1 MNRLTVSLQQSI
13 LTLHARGW
21 SARRIARE
29 LDIHRETVGRTL
41 RLSKP
46 AKVATG
52 SATVEAAVPAILAP
66 VATAGAAEEK
76 PPVATALVAA
86 ISDEPAPVASGS
98 AAEEKAKPATPAPE
112 SRSLCEPHRALIV
125 AALTQG
131 LSAKR
136 IYQDL
141 LADHA
146 FTGRYNTVKRF
157 VRSLLTSA
165 VLPFRRIETAP
176 GEEMQVDFGQGAP
189 VIDPTTG
196 KRRRPHLFRA
206 TLSFS
211 RKGYSEVVARQDTET
226 FLRCLENAFRH
237 FGGVTK
243 TVIPDNLKAAVLEAD
258 WFDPELNPKLTSFAE
273 HYGTVILPTK
283 PRTPQHKGKVE
294 AGVDYVQE
302 NALKGRSFE
311 SLTAQ
316 NQFLEQWE
324 RRIADT
330 RIHGTVRQQVE
341 ALFTKQEKSALQPLP
356 AGLFPCFHEA
366 QRSVHRDGH
375 VEYKKAYYS
384 VPPEHV
390 GRQVWVRGDTKLLH
404 IYTLQMRQIAV
415 HTLAEAGRFATDQTH
430 IHPHKRNAIERGGAY
445 LLERCQL
452 IGPHSGAWAAAMY
465 SNRGPTGMRTLQ
477 GLLHLAR
484 KHPVGQLEAAS
495 EKAVRHA
502 CLRLKDLRRLIEQG
516 DQVVQLDFLQEHA
529 LIRDLSAYRVDGFSP
544 SP

>member
-1 MNRLTVSLQQSI
+1 MNRLAVSLQQSI
-13 LTLHARGW
+13 HTLHAQGW

-29 LDIHRETVGRTL
+29 LGLHRETVGREL
-41 RLSKP
+41 RISKP

-52 SATVEAAVPAILAP
+52 SA
-66 VATAGAAEEK
+66 AEE
-76 PPVATALVAA
+76 
-86 ISDEPAPVASGS
+86 E
-98 AAEEKAKPATPAPE
+98 AKPAKVATG
-112 SRSLCEPHRALIV
+112 SRSLCEPHREVIT
-125 AALTQG
+125 AALVQG
-131 LSAKR
+131 LSAIR
-136 IYQDL
+136 IHQDL
-141 LADHA
+141 VAEHA
-146 FTGRYNTVKRF
+146 FAGRYNTVKRF
-157 VRSLLTSA
+157 VHVLSDA
-165 VLPFRRIETAP
+165 APLPFRRIETAA

-189 VIDPTTG
+189 VIDPTSG

-211 RKGYSEVVARQDTET
+211 RKGYSEVVWRQDTES

-237 FGGVTK
+237 FGGVPK
-243 TVIPDNLKAAVLEAD
+243 TVIPDNLKAAVLQAD

-294 AGVDYVQE
+294 AGVKYVQN
-302 NALKGRSFE
+302 NALKGRTFG
-311 SLTAQ
+311 SLAEQ
-316 NQFLEQWE
+316 NQYLDQWE
-324 RRIADT
+324 SRVADT

-341 ALFTKQEKSALQPLP
+341 ALFTKQEKPALQPLP

-366 QRSVHRDGH
+366 RRSVHRDGY

-390 GRQVWVRGDTKLLH
+390 GRQVWVRGDSKLLH

-415 HTLAEAGRFATDQTH
+415 HTLAEAGRFATDQAH
-430 IHPHKRNAIERGGAY
+430 VHPHKRNAIERGGEY

-465 SNRGPTGMRTLQ
+465 GNRGLSGMRVLQ

-495 EKAVRHA
+495 EKALRHA
-502 CLRLKDLRRLIEQG
+502 CWRLRDLRRLMEQG
-516 DQVVQLDFLQEHA
+516 DQVVQVDFLQEHA

>member
-1 MNRLTVSLQQSI
+1 MNRLAVSLQQSI
-13 LTLHARGW
+13 HTLHGRGW

-29 LDIHRETVGRTL
+29 LGLHRETVGREL
-41 RLSKP
+41 RISKP

-52 SATVEAAVPAILAP
+52 SAAEA
-66 VATAGAAEEK
+66 E
-76 PPVATALVAA
+76 
-86 ISDEPAPVASGS
+86 
-98 AAEEKAKPATPAPE
+98 AKPAKVATG
-112 SRSLCEPHRALIV
+112 SRSLCEPHREIITTALM
-125 AALTQG
+125 QG
-131 LSAKR
+131 LSAIR
-136 IYQDL
+136 IHQDL
-141 LADHA
+141 VADHA

-157 VRSLLTSA
+157 VHALSDA
-165 VLPFRRIETAP
+165 APLPFRRIETAA
-176 GEEMQVDFGQGAP
+176 GEELQVDFGQGAP

-211 RKGYSEVVARQDTET
+211 RKGYSEVVWRQDTET

-237 FGGVTK
+237 FGGVPK
-243 TVIPDNLKAAVLEAD
+243 TVIPDNLKAAVLQAD

-294 AGVDYVQE
+294 AGVKYVQN
-302 NALKGRSFE
+302 NALKGRSFD

-316 NQFLEQWE
+316 NQYLDQWE
-324 RRIADT
+324 ARIADT
-330 RIHGTVRQQVE
+330 RIHGTVREQVA
-341 ALFTKQEKSALQPLP
+341 ALFTKQEKPALQPLP
-356 AGLFPCFHEA
+356 AGLFPSFHEA
-366 QRSVHRDGH
+366 RRSVHRDGH

-390 GRQVWVRGDTKLLH
+390 GRQVWVRGDTRLLH

-415 HTLAEAGRFATDQTH
+415 HPLAEAGRFATDQAH
-430 IHPHKRNAIERGGAY
+430 IHAHKRNAIERGGEY

-465 SNRGPTGMRTLQ
+465 GNRGPMGMRVLQ

-484 KHPVGQLEAAS
+484 KHPVDQLEAAS
-495 EKAVRHA
+495 AKAVRHA
-502 CLRLKDLRRLIEQG
+502 CWRLRDLRRLMEQG
-516 DQVVQLDFLQEHA
+516 DQVVQVDFLQEHE
-529 LIRDLSAYRVDGFSP
+529 LIRDLSAYRIDGFSP

>member
-1 MNRLTVSLQQSI
+1 MNRLDVSLQQSI
-13 LTLHARGW
+13 HTLHARGW
-21 SARRIARE
+21 SARRISRE
-29 LDIHRETVGRTL
+29 LGLHRETVGREL
-41 RLSKP
+41 KLSKP

-52 SATVEAAVPAILAP
+52 SAAEA
-66 VATAGAAEEK
+66 E
-76 PPVATALVAA
+76 
-86 ISDEPAPVASGS
+86 
-98 AAEEKAKPATPAPE
+98 AKPAKVATG
-112 SRSLCEPHRALIV
+112 SRSLCEPHREIIT
-125 AALTQG
+125 AALVQG
-131 LSAKR
+131 LSAIR
-136 IYQDL
+136 IHQDL
-141 LADHA
+141 VTDHA

-157 VRSLLTSA
+157 VHALSDA
-165 VLPFRRIETAP
+165 APLPFRRIETAA

-211 RKGYSEVVARQDTET
+211 RKGYSEVVWRQDTET

-237 FGGVTK
+237 FGGVLK
-243 TVIPDNLKAAVLEAD
+243 TVVPDNLKAAVLQAD

-294 AGVDYVQE
+294 AGVKYVQN
-302 NALKGRSFE
+302 NALKGRSFD
-311 SLTAQ
+311 SLAAQ
-316 NQFLEQWE
+316 NQYLDQWE
-324 RRIADT
+324 VRVADK

-341 ALFTKQEKSALQPLP
+341 ALFTKQEQPALQPLP

-366 QRSVHRDGH
+366 RRSVHRDGH

-390 GRQVWVRGDTKLLH
+390 SRQVWVRGDTKLLH

-415 HTLAEAGRFATDQTH
+415 HPLAEAGRFATDQAH
-430 IHPHKRNAIERGGAY
+430 VHPHKRNAIERGGDY
-445 LLERCQL
+445 LLERCKL

-465 SNRGPTGMRTLQ
+465 GNRGPIGMRVLQ
-477 GLLHLAR
+477 GLLQLAR

-502 CLRLKDLRRLIEQG
+502 CWRLRDLRRLMEQG
-516 DQVVQLDFLQEHA
+516 DQVVQIDFLQEHE

>member
-1 MNRLTVSLQQSI
+1 MNRLDVSLQQSI
-13 LTLHARGW
+13 HTLHARGW

-29 LDIHRETVGRTL
+29 LGLHRETVGREL
-41 RLSKP
+41 KLSKP

-52 SATVEAAVPAILAP
+52 SA
-66 VATAGAAEEK
+66 AEE
-76 PPVATALVAA
+76 
-86 ISDEPAPVASGS
+86 E
-98 AAEEKAKPATPAPE
+98 AKPAKVATG
-112 SRSLCEPHRALIV
+112 SRSFCEPHREIIT
-125 AALTQG
+125 AALVQG
-131 LSAKR
+131 LSAIR
-136 IYQDL
+136 IHQDL
-141 LADHA
+141 VADHA

-157 VRSLLTSA
+157 VHALSDA
-165 VLPFRRIETAP
+165 APLPFRRIETAA

-211 RKGYSEVVARQDTET
+211 RKGYSEVVWRQDTET

-237 FGGVTK
+237 FGGVAK
-243 TVIPDNLKAAVLEAD
+243 TVIPDNLKAAVLQAD

-294 AGVDYVQE
+294 AGVKYVQN
-302 NALKGRSFE
+302 NALKGRSFD

-316 NQFLEQWE
+316 NQYLDQWE
-324 RRIADT
+324 ARIADT
-330 RIHGTVRQQVE
+330 RIHGTVREQVA
-341 ALFTKQEKSALQPLP
+341 ALFAKQEKPALQPLP

-366 QRSVHRDGH
+366 RRSVHRDGH

-390 GRQVWVRGDTKLLH
+390 GRQVWVRGDTRLLH

-415 HTLAEAGRFATDQTH
+415 HPLAEAGRFATDQAH
-430 IHPHKRNAIERGGAY
+430 IHPHKRNAIERGGDY
-445 LLERCQL
+445 LLERCKL

-465 SNRGPTGMRTLQ
+465 GNRGLIGMRTLQ
-477 GLLHLAR
+477 GLLQLAR
-484 KHPVGQLEAAS
+484 KHPVGQLEAAT

-502 CLRLKDLRRLIEQG
+502 CWRLKDLRRLITQG
-516 DQVVQLDFLQEHA
+516 DQVVQIDFLQEHE